1 MCMQKENITT
11 INSLKLSSFFDINT
25 DLLSQIYQMFQ
36 LDIEVLY
43 ISKPLKQYNLL
54 KKTKTINGW
63 NLIICYKK
71 LWIVLTGNRKIG
83 VSNWYS
89 STV

>member
-36 LDIEVLY
+36 LDIEV
-43 ISKPLKQYNLL
+43 SRPLKQYDLL
-54 KKTKTINGW
+54 KKHKTIDG
-63 NLIICYKK
+63 
-71 LWIVLTGNRKIG
+71 
-83 VSNWYS
+83 
-89 STV
+89 